1 MEVNQGT
8 LDTLHVAFSMLFNE
22 ALGTAAS
29 DWMSVST
36 KVPSSTKRN
45 EYAWLRNMPQLKRD
59 MGESNFENLVRQGYS
74 ITNHRYKSPVEIDVD
89 DIEDDN
95 IGTYRT
101 VFQQHADEA
110 SKWLTNAVLSLLPM
124 GITSDGQSFDGVNF
138 FSASHPL
145 LDGDT
150 YSNYDN
156 DGGSSDPLWYLLD
169 TKRPVRP
176 LIIQERKKL
185 ELTLKNRPDDDNVF
199 NDDVVQWMIKGRYGF
214 GYTYPQLAYASRK
227 DLDETNL
234 EAAIQAMLAFTRDDG
249 TKLNIMPDTIVV
261 GPSNLFRA
269 RKLVENIL
277 DSDGGSNI
285 HKGSLKIVYS
295 QYVEEV
301 SLDIAPT
308 G

>member
-8 LDTLHVAFSMLFNE
+8 LNTLHVAFSTLFGQAIE
-22 ALGTAAS
+22 TASS
-29 DWMSVST
+29 DWMSVAT

-45 EYAWLRNMPQLKRD
+45 EYSWLRNMPQLSRD
-59 MGESNFENLVRQGYS
+59 LGPKDFENLVRQGYS

-124 GITSDGQSFDGVNF
+124 GIASSGQSFDGVNF

-145 LDGDT
+145 LDGTT
-150 YSNYDN
+150 YSNFN
-156 DGGSSDPLWYLLD
+156 NSSGAPWYLLD
-169 TKRPVRP
+169 TKRPVKP

-185 ELTLKNRPDDDNVF
+185 DLTLKNRPEDDNVF

-214 GYTYPQLAYASRK
+214 GYAYPQMAYCSEAT
-227 DLDETNL
+227 LNETNL

-249 TKLNIMPDTIVV
+249 TKLNIMPDTLVV
-261 GPSNLFRA
+261 GPTNLFAA

-277 DSDGGSNI
+277 DSDGGSNL

-295 QYVEEV
+295 QYVEAV
-301 SLDIAPT
+301 SLDIAPA